1 VTLQRGPAGGRAC
14 KDSPLA
20 QPLAGRRLDQ
30 ACSNKHP
37 PVASRRL
44 RTFGILF
51 PLWLMVFTAAS
62 QTIIVT
68 PILPIIGDAL
78 DIPEAEAERGLLVS
92 VYAWVLAVAALVMGP
107 ISDRIG
113 RRQVM
118 LLGSGA
124 LVVVLALHGLVQSLA
139 GMLVVRALAGAAGG
153 MLSGAAVSYVGD
165 YFDYERRGWATG
177 WVMSGVSFGL
187 VLGIPLGRVLAAAAG
202 FRLPFLVFSVIM
214 AVAFVLILVAVP
226 QPDVERERSPV
237 TLRGS
242 LVRYRALL
250 AEGPVRA
257 ASATYFLMYLS
268 LGLLVVYLP
277 QWLTASFPLAMA
289 VGGRPL
295 ELAGAPIDF
304 IAVLFLIGGMA
315 GVVVGPASGTLSD
328 RIGRKPLIL
337 VSCAGLAVVT
347 LSVTFVVTERWV
359 AFPIYILIMA
369 LFAMRMSPFQA
380 LLTAL
385 VPDRQRGTLLAL
397 AIAMGQLGT
406 GLGASLSGT
415 LYGAFGYRAATLASA
430 VAVVL
435 LAVVVWVYLP
445 EPETGQARA
454 TRLAAAGEGA
464 AAP

>member
-1 VTLQRGPAGGRAC
+1 
-14 KDSPLA
+14 
-20 QPLAGRRLDQ
+20 
-30 ACSNKHP
+30 
-37 PVASRRL
+37 
-44 RTFGILF
+44 
-51 PLWLMVFTAAS
+51 
-62 QTIIVT
+62 
-68 PILPIIGDAL
+68 
-78 DIPEAEAERGLLVS
+78 
-92 VYAWVLAVAALVMGP
+92 
-107 ISDRIG
+107 
-113 RRQVM
+113 
-118 LLGSGA
+118 
-124 LVVVLALHGLVQSLA
+124 VVVLALHGLVQSLA